1 MKKEMSSLDIRSV
14 VSEMADMENAHMDK
28 IFHWGAGNVLFRITV
43 PGGKRE
49 LFFKDKKWLYIS
61 PEKPDTPMMP
71 TSFASF
77 MRKRLDNARIVRSY
91 QAGFDRVVII
101 ELKKADTDF
110 QLIFEVFGGGNV
122 LLVSEGKI
130 VNCLIHRTYRDRATR
145 PGEDYVMPK
154 PRFDPGSS
162 TYEEFTALFRSSKSD
177 IVRTLAT
184 SVNLGGQYA
193 EEVCVRADLDKNAPA
208 ASVTEDG
215 LKIIFEKIREL
226 VNAAETSPEPTIYRR
241 DGKIVDL
248 APVKLKSLEDA
259 ETETFESLSL
269 AIDLMVKETEEDVAK
284 EYVPP
289 ELVRLRRR
297 IEKQEETVEKY
308 IKDAEEFRIQAD
320 ALYTD
325 YSKTETLLNVLKEQ
339 SEKLTWDKL
348 TDGAMKIPYVK
359 SINPSKNTVRAEI
372 GGYET
377 TLDYTKGIDANASI
391 IYQKGKDIGER
402 GKRAEDALIISR
414 QELER
419 MEKGLEREKRLE
431 QTRAQSTKLFWFER
445 YKWFLT
451 ESGKLVIGG
460 RNAHTNDSVVKRRM
474 KDNDIYVHADVHG
487 APSVIVKDGNTAT
500 PEELRHACIFAY
512 CHSRAWVSAISN
524 GSSYW
529 VYPDQVSKTP
539 NPGEFLARGAFIV
552 RGKRNYEH
560 NIESEMGIGET
571 EYQNERKI
579 MCAPVELVEKVCKR
593 YFVVRPGR
601 GKNKKTP
608 GEIARAFE
616 VPEEEISRILP
627 PGDSEIVQK
636 VWPEITEEE
645 SEE

>member
-1 MKKEMSSLDIRSV
+1 MKKEMSSLDVRSV
-14 VSEMADMENAHMDK
+14 VSEMADLENAHMDK

-49 LFFKDKKWLYIS
+49 LFFKDKKWLYVS

-77 MRKRLDNARIVRSY
+77 MRKRLDNARIGRVY
-91 QAGFDRVVII
+91 QAGFDRVVIV
-101 ELKKADTDF
+101 ELKKADMDF
-110 QLIFEVFGGGNV
+110 QLIFEIFGGGNV

-145 PGEDYVMPK
+145 PGEDYIMPK

-162 TYEEFTALFRSSKSD
+162 SYDEFTSLFRSSKSD

-193 EEVCVRADLDKNAPA
+193 EEVCVRAGMDKNASA
-208 ASVTEDG
+208 ASVSEEDLENMFG
-215 LKIIFEKIREL
+215 KIGEL
-226 VNAAETSPEPTIYRR
+226 VRVAETSPEATIYRK

-248 APVKLKSLEDA
+248 APVRLMSLEGA
-259 ETETFESLSL
+259 ETEVFESLSL
-269 AIDLMVKETEEDVAK
+269 AIDAMMGEIREEAEQDF
-284 EYVPP
+284 VPP
-289 ELVRLRRR
+289 ELERLQRR
-297 IEKQEETVEKY
+297 IDRQEETVEEY
-308 IKDAEEFRIQAD
+308 IRDAEEFRLQAD
-320 ALYTD
+320 ALYAD

-348 TDGAMKIPYVK
+348 KEGAMKIPYVK
-359 SINPSKNTVRAEI
+359 SIDPSKDAVTAEI
-372 GGYET
+372 GGYAT
-377 TLDYTKGIDANASI
+377 VLDYTKGIDANASL

-402 GKRAEDALIISR
+402 GKRAGDALAASR

-419 MEKGLEREKRLE
+419 MKKGFEREKRLD
-431 QTRAQSTKLFWFER
+431 QVRAQATKPFWFER
-445 YKWFLT
+445 YKWFIT

-460 RNAHTNDSVVKRRM
+460 KNAHTNDNVVKRHMR
-474 KDNDIYVHADVHG
+474 DSDIYVHADVHG
-487 APSVIVKDGNTAT
+487 APSVIIKDGNTAT
-500 PEELRHACIFAY
+500 PEELRQVCVFAY
-512 CHSRAWVSAISN
+512 CQSKAWVSAMSN

-539 NPGEFLARGAFIV
+539 NPGEFVPRGAFII

-560 NIESEMGIGET
+560 HIESEMGVGET

-579 MCAPVELVEKVCKR
+579 MCAPVDLIEKICER
-593 YFVVRPGR
+593 YFVIRPGR
-601 GKNKKTP
+601 GKNKTTP
-608 GEIARAFE
+608 NEIAKAFE
-616 VPEEEISRILP
+616 VPEEEVSRIIP
-627 PGDSEIVQK
+627 PGDSEIIRT
-636 VWPEITEEE
+636 VWPKDED